1 MFSGNEWVILVA
13 VAVVVAVLVL
23 LVVRAV
29 RGSAAKPKLYRA
41 RVRGESAEVVR
52 DIQLAL
58 SGVRNTVAHRSEGT
72 LTAAWSY
79 VPNRAILCA
88 VLFFPIGLIALIART
103 TVTGTVVTRDAADGT
118 TELTMAGQFNGVAIA
133 AINSVIDARS

>member
-13 VAVVVAVLVL
+13 IVVVVAVLVL
-23 LVVRAV
+23 LVVRAI
-29 RGSAAKPKLYRA
+29 RGSTARPKLSRA
-41 RVRGESAEVVR
+41 LVRGESADVVR
-52 DIQLAL
+52 DMQLAL

-72 LTAAWSY
+72 LTTAWSY
-79 VPNRAILCA
+79 VPSWAVLCA
-88 VLFFPIGLIALIART
+88 VVFFPLGLIALIART

-118 TELTMAGQFNGVAIA
+118 TELTMAGEFNGAAIA